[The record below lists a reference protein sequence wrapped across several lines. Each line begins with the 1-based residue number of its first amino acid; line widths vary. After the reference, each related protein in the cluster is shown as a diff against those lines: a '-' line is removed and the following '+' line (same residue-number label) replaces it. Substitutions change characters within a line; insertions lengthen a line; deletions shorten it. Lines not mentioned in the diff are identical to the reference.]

1 MYTTR
6 MAAME
11 QTQSAVESE
20 GVVQRV
26 VNEFK
31 ESILLKLAVFGVLEI
46 ALAYLIELAIQF
58 EPIAIDRDYYGVWV
72 AILTLWGMGL
82 IVIGTVLWLFVWY
95 KRR

>member
-1 MYTTR
+1 

-26 VNEFK
+26 VNAFK
-31 ESILLKLAVFGVLEI
+31 ESILLKLAAFGVLEI

-58 EPIAIDRDYYGVWV
+58 EPIAIDREYYGVWV
-72 AILTLWGMGL
+72 AILTLWGLGL
-82 IVIGTVLWLFVWY
+82 IIIGTALWLVVWL
-95 KRR
+95 RRR